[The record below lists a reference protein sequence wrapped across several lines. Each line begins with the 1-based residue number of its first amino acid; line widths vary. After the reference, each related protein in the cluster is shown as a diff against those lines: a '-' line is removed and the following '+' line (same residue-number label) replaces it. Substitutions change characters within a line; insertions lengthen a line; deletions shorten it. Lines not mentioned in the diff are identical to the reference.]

1 MDLSTPEKAFFSC
14 TTALQEE
21 RIEDFQGCIS
31 ECSPAPPDYFSNL
44 VLPENRWK
52 IKRNADTMASCGT
65 EITREPEFIAE
76 KGVVELVMDGC
87 TQVLTLD
94 RDGKWRLMDDFEGQS
109 GYPESEPLSSVCKER
124 FINAWA

>member
-1 MDLSTPEKAFFSC
+1 
-14 TTALQEE
+14 
-21 RIEDFQGCIS
+21 
-31 ECSPAPPDYFSNL
+31 
-44 VLPENRWK
+44 
-52 IKRNADTMASCGT
+52 MASCGT

-124 FINAWA
+124 FINAWAKNDRAG